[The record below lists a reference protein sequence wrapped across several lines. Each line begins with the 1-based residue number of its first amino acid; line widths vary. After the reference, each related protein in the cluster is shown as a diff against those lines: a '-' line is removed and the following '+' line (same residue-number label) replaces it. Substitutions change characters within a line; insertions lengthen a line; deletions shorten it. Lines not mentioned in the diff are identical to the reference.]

1 MEQKKICDDKMAEH
15 FPNSLKN
22 INLQIQKLIQT
33 PGSWNTNESTSKVK
47 LPKKKKKRDKE

>member
-47 LPKKKKKRDKE
+47 LPEKKERDKE

>member
-33 PGSWNTNESTSKVK
+33 PVVGIQMKAHQKWNYQ
-47 LPKKKKKRDKE
+47 KKKKKER